1 MNAPA
6 TVLRS
11 IAAVAALSSTL
22 ASAPAVAADANA
34 DMAMVDP
41 ASIKWT
47 DAPPS
52 LPKGAKIAVLHGDP
66 GKAGPFT
73 MRLMMP
79 AGYKVAPHTHSQ
91 AESLTVIS
99 GTMYFGMGEKAEPSK
114 AHALHAG
121 GFHFVPGK
129 SAHYVFTKVPTV
141 VQGHGEGP
149 FDINYIN
156 DADNPEK
163 MAAKAKK

>member
-1 MNAPA
+1 MNAQA
-6 TVLRS
+6 TLWRS
-11 IAAVAALSSTL
+11 IAATALTSTL
-22 ASAPAVAADANA
+22 ALAPAVAADPAT
-34 DMAMVDP
+34 DMKMVDP
-41 ASIKWT
+41 ASIKWS

-52 LPKGAKIAVLHGDP
+52 LPKGAKVAVLHGDP
-66 GKAGPFT
+66 GKSGPFT

-79 AGYKVAPHTHSQ
+79 AGYRIAPHTHTQ

-99 GTMYFGMGEKAEPSK
+99 GAMYFGMGEKAEPSK
-114 AHALHAG
+114 AHALRAG
-121 GFHFVPGK
+121 GFHYVPGK

-156 DADNPEK
+156 PVDNPQK
-163 MAAKAKK
+163 TAKK